1 MRYAYKDSILY
12 GLTSPSYNNPDNDGN
27 IGFKLK
33 NLTDKTIEIKAGERI
48 MQGIFEKY
56 LIVDD
61 DECEKIRVG
70 GIGSSGK

>member
-1 MRYAYKDSILY
+1 
-12 GLTSPSYNNPDNDGN
+12 
-27 IGFKLK
+27 
-33 NLTDKTIEIKAGERI
+33 
-48 MQGIFEKY
+48 MQGVFEKY